1 MKFDIADFEH
11 ALKSYDYDQVLAF
24 DIALDKAF
32 GLNIRESGNDVEE
45 DPYYS
50 GLNPHALLTSYLD
63 YFQILRDIPKDEIL
77 IDCGAGYC
85 RGSLLSAYLNL
96 ARCVSYEYLELR
108 VIEAKK
114 ALNRINSLKQDIFK
128 VDLLTEA
135 LPLSYG
141 YYLYFPTGKV
151 LRHILRQVFIHA
163 KNKTI
168 YLYACES
175 HGDLLDYL
183 KLFKSLAIVRRFK
196 ASLPRHDKN
205 ILKFEVTPLPLK
217 IDFQDN
223 LAEYLLVFEN
233 TSKAFVIKLG
243 EYEWIVPIT
252 ACELIKYNERDA
264 LLYQNKRI
272 IEISKN
278 EVIKNIIS
286 LTGEQYKKAK
296 EGDKILFKDSCFY
309 LEKNNS
315 FVKINF

>member
-1 MKFDIADFEH
+1 M
-11 ALKSYDYDQVLAF
+11 
-24 DIALDKAF
+24 
-32 GLNIRESGNDVEE
+32 
-45 DPYYS
+45 
-50 GLNPHALLTSYLD
+50 
-63 YFQILRDIPKDEIL
+63 
-77 IDCGAGYC
+77 
-85 RGSLLSAYLNL
+85 
-96 ARCVSYEYLELR
+96 
-108 VIEAKK
+108 
-114 ALNRINSLKQDIFK
+114 
-128 VDLLTEA
+128 
-135 LPLSYG
+135 
-141 YYLYFPTGKV
+141 
-151 LRHILRQVFIHA
+151 
-163 KNKTI
+163 
-168 YLYACES
+168 
-175 HGDLLDYL
+175 
-183 KLFKSLAIVRRFK
+183 
-196 ASLPRHDKN
+196 
-205 ILKFEVTPLPLK
+205 TPLPLK